1 MHLHE
6 GCGQMSRLGPLSSLA
21 QALVPESIEVCP
33 GTRVPPYQGSK
44 CSLQALPV
52 GGEVCAIVPSLKQA
66 QASGTRVLDEGCL
79 PWTGPFS
86 ISSFIISL
94 SWRAGDGQ
102 TASVRGETTGFHNP
116 PALVPSPKC

>member
-33 GTRVPPYQGSK
+33 GTRVPPYQSSK

-52 GGEVCAIVPSLKQA
+52 GGEVPSVPLCPVSSRHKL
-66 QASGTRVLDEGCL
+66 LEPGCWMRGVYL
-79 PWTGPFS
+79 
-86 ISSFIISL
+86 
-94 SWRAGDGQ
+94 GQ
-102 TASVRGETTGFHNP
+102 GHS
-116 PALVPSPKC
+116 PSAPS